1 MSIFAQPGM
10 ASLAARAMQRFVV
23 AARRAGRGAE
33 AAAFGRFP
41 ECPRDTRELT
51 IPNSIAPARAV
62 VYLPAV
68 GGAPPPVHVNF
79 HGGGFVMPLTEMDD
93 AFCRYLAAN
102 AGVAVIN
109 VDYALAPQYPFPA
122 PPHQAFEVVRW
133 VASHGG
139 EHGWDGSRLCVGG
152 HSAGGSLAAAVARQ
166 SFEQGGPSIALQ
178 VLHYPP
184 LDLATS
190 AKDKHAAIAKPMLRP
205 WMGEIFNGSYL
216 PDLSRR
222 TDRLVSP
229 ANPADTVD
237 LRGIA
242 PAVIVTAEFDL
253 LNAEGTR
260 YAERLREAGALVEH
274 HDVPNADHGYDV
286 RDADKARQ
294 VYALIA
300 EHVRRATTAKAT
312 ETA

>member
-1 MSIFAQPGM
+1 MSILARPAV
-10 ASLAARAMQRFVV
+10 ASLAARAMQWLVL
-23 AARRAGRGAE
+23 AARKAGRGAE
-33 AAAFGRFP
+33 AVSFGRFP

-51 IPNSIAPARAV
+51 IPNSIVPARAV
-62 VYLPAV
+62 VYVPAAD
-68 GGAPPPVHVNF
+68 GAPPPVHVNF

-109 VDYALAPQYPFPA
+109 VDYALAPQHRFPA
-122 PPHQAFEVVRW
+122 PPQQAFEVVQW
-133 VASHGG
+133 VAAHGA
-139 EHGWDGSRLCVGG
+139 EHGWDTSRLSVGG

-166 SFEQGGPSIALQ
+166 SLEQGGPPIALQ
-178 VLHYPP
+178 VLHYPA

-190 AKDKHAAIAKPMLRP
+190 AKDKPAAIAKPMLRP

-216 PDLSRR
+216 PDPRR
-222 TDRLVSP
+222 CIDRLVSP
-229 ANPADTVD
+229 ANPADTAD
-237 LRGIA
+237 IHGIA
-242 PAVIVTAEFDL
+242 PALIVTAEFDL
-253 LNAEGTR
+253 LNAEGVR
-260 YAERLREAGALVEH
+260 YAERLRTADALVEH
-274 HDVPNADHGYDV
+274 YAVPNADHGYDV

-300 EHVRRATTAKAT
+300 KHVRRATNTKAP